1 MPKKSTFGKVQVTS
15 LIQQL
20 QTQGVTSICFQDLIN
35 NMDQYIPEHGKST
48 KQLRVSLNAW
58 KNLFEDAA
66 IEIYLYEDKIKDKGI
81 EFIKKGLLYFK
92 DELNQT
98 IINGEDFI
106 KYLKDQ
112 FDFNLHRNSSFEK
125 RYRVKEM
132 MEELG
137 ISFLTYE
144 NQRRK
149 TLELL
154 KTFSKSNIVKT
165 FKKENKIFTIPEI
178 YMHMKKEISIASLY
192 NYSVEISQLGIPLKT
207 NKVLENFEQYDEK
220 DIVNK
225 LCSHILKKGI
235 TQIYAG
241 KLSKIARQLSL
252 PNIGYK
258 KILEYKDYVKQ
269 IYDIDVLDFEKS
281 KIEKEKISNTI
292 EENEKFLNTA
302 VSPNITRMESL
313 PSSHDAEADIL
324 VLQDIGD
331 ELKELWLNY
340 LELYITS
347 LRDNRIAVRSELTD
361 ITGNLSIDTENKKI
375 FFLLHDDLHIKNLT
389 IEDILKLSN
398 KEVLAGDK
406 LYGIHRQNMFIGFLI
421 YLHTNNKLL
430 LSLKYIFQNILLQK
444 KAQTEL
450 DLFKDKFSIHHNLQN
465 AVDKNTFNTKELKF
479 MRFVYFFFLSVNKSI
494 SIQEIT
500 DEYFHIFD
508 QIDEKKS
515 KLVKK
520 ILMQIGANIE
530 VENSSFKYTEQ
541 YYTYMKKE
549 KYHILIDIFNKHM
562 TKKVKLKE
570 TTVPNQYYKN
580 ASSKFCSFFEFLDRY
595 YSNETINANFL
606 KEVFDYPDSP
616 LLTYQQYIDQQSY
629 SDSTK
634 SSKVSIMLE
643 VFSNTKGYENI
654 CSKNQ
659 MIKYSKSFGSK
670 REAIEDDE
678 IIFKL
683 DDILTNRPPKSDY
696 FANRLVDINMSW
708 WPHLNRVVPFEPLI
722 IKLHL
727 RIPSR
732 GKSLREIDRDNLLQY
747 NNQNEVTGYY
757 FVSDKNKNRKDPYV
771 VPNIWKSELS
781 FLEQLILYNKE
792 YFPYLKRYYPKDITL
807 KNGILPLFPNDKGTA
822 TYPEA
827 QHMKY
832 WTKVLVQAQMEFDNE
847 GKNYSLVKSDE
858 VDIPKTQEE
867 FDRLTSGEFATFW
880 RKYDIHSLRH
890 TGITRNIRAGMPLEL
905 VRLLSGHSGFNTILA
920 VYYHVNHK
928 KLIQDWLKRE
938 NIDISQEL
946 NMHKISELFI
956 KKEFFNEDFTAKNP
970 EEILKILKN
979 YHFFFPENRILTE
992 QKKITLEE
1000 ISKSDPLFW
1009 RPLRAGI
1016 CTKQSC
1022 PAELDAECSLCPY
1035 FLTNYMFIEEIG
1047 INMQLDMC
1055 RTKKFSE
1062 LIIENRENS
1071 EPEKNRRLKEQMKKK
1086 IDVFTGWLEIISIAE
1101 ASYQDIIE
1109 NDFTE
1114 ESHSTDII
1122 NDSTTRKQSLFSI
1135 IPSINV
1141 DHGYLETLSQVFERN
1156 INDDETVKDITNIIA
1171 NKIIKYAAKQKEYT
1185 EIEELDN
1192 KEIINWFLPR
1202 YKEASKEWQLHNN
1215 EKPLIKILNL
1225 LDNNKLKLEAKHENP
1240 ILTK

>member
-1 MPKKSTFGKVQVTS
+1 MPKKSIFGKEQVKK

-20 QTQGVTSICFQDLIN
+20 KEHNITSTCFNDLIDD
-35 NMDQYIPEHGKST
+35 MDNFIPEHGKT
-48 KQLRVSLNAW
+48 RVQLRVSLNTC
-58 KNLFEDAA
+58 KDLFKEAG
-66 IEIYLYEDKIKDKGI
+66 IEIFLYEDKIRDKGI
-81 EFIKKGLLYFK
+81 EYIKQGLLHFK
-92 DELNQT
+92 NELNQT
-98 IINGEDFI
+98 IINGEEFI

-112 FDFNLHRNSSFEK
+112 FDFSLFRNPSFEK
-125 RYRVKEM
+125 RYRVREM
-132 MEELG
+132 MEEFG
-137 ISFLTYE
+137 MSFLTSD

-154 KTFSKSNIVKT
+154 KTFSKSGIVKT

-178 YMHMKKEISIASLY
+178 HKHMKEEISIASLY

-207 NKVLENFEQYDEK
+207 NKIITNHEQYNEK

-225 LCSHILKKGI
+225 LCSHIQRKGI
-235 TQIYAG
+235 SQIYAG
-241 KLSKIARQLSL
+241 ELSKVGRQLSL
-252 PNIGYK
+252 PNLGYK
-258 KILEYKDYVKQ
+258 KILEYKDYIKR
-269 IYDIDVLDFEKS
+269 IYDIDVFDFEKS
-281 KIEKEKISNTI
+281 EIEKEKISNTI
-292 EENEKFLNTA
+292 GENLKFLNTA
-302 VSPNITRMESL
+302 AKPNITIIESL
-313 PSSHDAEADIL
+313 PSFHDAEADIF
-324 VLQDIGD
+324 VLQDIGNT
-331 ELKELWLNY
+331 LKELWLNY

-361 ITGNLSIDTENKKI
+361 TTGNLSIDTENKKI

-389 IEDILKLSN
+389 IEDIIKLSN

-479 MRFVYFFFLSVNKSI
+479 MRFVYFFFLSVNRSI
-494 SIQEIT
+494 SIQEVT

-580 ASSKFCSFFEFLDRY
+580 ASSKFCSFFEFLDCY

-606 KEVFDYPDSP
+606 KEIFDYPESP

-696 FANRLVDINMSW
+696 FANRLVDIKMSW

-822 TYPEA
+822 TYPEG

-905 VRLLSGHSGFNTILA
+905 VRLLSGHSGFNTILT

-928 KLIQDWLKRE
+928 KLIQDWLQRE
-938 NIDISQEL
+938 NIDISKEL
-946 NMHKISELFI
+946 NMHKASELFI
-956 KKEFFNEDFTAKNP
+956 NKEFFNDDLSAKNP
-970 EEILKILKN
+970 EEILSILKE
-979 YHFFFPENRILTE
+979 YHFILPENRTLTE
-992 QKKITLEE
+992 QKEVTLEK

-1009 RPLRAGI
+1009 KPLRAGI
-1016 CTKQSC
+1016 CTQQSC
-1022 PAELDAECSLCPY
+1022 PVELDGECSLCPY
-1035 FLTNYMFIEEIG
+1035 FLTNYMFIQEIG

-1062 LIIENRENS
+1062 LVIDNRENNKA
-1071 EPEKNRRLKEQMKKK
+1071 EKNRRLKDQMKKK
-1086 IDVFTGWLEIISIAE
+1086 IDAFTGWLEIISIAE
-1101 ASYQDIIE
+1101 ASYQNLKE

-1114 ESHSTDII
+1114 ESHGTDIVS
-1122 NDSTTRKQSLFSI
+1122 DSTTRKQSLFSI
-1135 IPSINV
+1135 VPSLNI

-1156 INDDETVKDITNIIA
+1156 INDDETVKDITNIMA
-1171 NKIIKYAAKQKEYT
+1171 NKIIKYAAKQKKYT

-1192 KEIINWFLPR
+1192 REIVNWFLPIYR
-1202 YKEASKEWQLHNN
+1202 DASIDWQLHNN
-1215 EKPLIKILNL
+1215 EKPLMNILNL
-1225 LDNNKLKLEAKHENP
+1225 LNNNKAKLEAKHENT
-1240 ILTK
+1240 LLAK